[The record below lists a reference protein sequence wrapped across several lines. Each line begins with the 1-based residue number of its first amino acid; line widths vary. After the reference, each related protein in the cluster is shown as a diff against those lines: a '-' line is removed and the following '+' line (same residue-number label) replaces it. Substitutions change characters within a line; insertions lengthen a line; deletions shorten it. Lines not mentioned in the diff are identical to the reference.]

1 MQSMNDDFPEERI
14 ARELTSGEKLLWSG
28 RPGHGLVLRPTD
40 ILVIPFSLL
49 WCGFAV
55 FWEASVLRLDAPWFF
70 KLFGIPFVL
79 VGLYMVFGRF
89 IVDVYERSRTRYG
102 VTSSR
107 VILISGLLHESV
119 RSLPLRSVSEIS
131 LSERSDGTG
140 NVVFGNS
147 YGPAQFMIPVWGMS
161 QRYQPPTFERIPG
174 ARAVHDLIR
183 REIGKAE

>member
-1 MQSMNDDFPEERI
+1 MNDDFSEERI

-28 RPGHGLVLRPTD
+28 RPRQGLVLRPTD
-40 ILVIPFSLL
+40 TLVIPFSLL

-55 FWEASVLRLDAPWFF
+55 FWEASALRLDAPWFF
-70 KLFGIPFVL
+70 KLWGIPFVL
-79 VGLYMVFGRF
+79 VGLYMIFGRF

-119 RSLPLRSVSEIS
+119 RSLPLRNLSEIS

-140 NVVFGNS
+140 NVVFGNA
-147 YGPAQFMIPVWGMS
+147 YGPGQFMNLGSGGS
-161 QRYQPPTFERIPG
+161 QWYQPATFECIPD